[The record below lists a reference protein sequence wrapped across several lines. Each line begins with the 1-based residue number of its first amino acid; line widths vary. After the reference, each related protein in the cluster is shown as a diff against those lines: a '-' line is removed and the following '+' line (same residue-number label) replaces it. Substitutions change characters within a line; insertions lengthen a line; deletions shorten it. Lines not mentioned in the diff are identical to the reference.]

1 MVARTLDMASLKT
14 DEGGM
19 TDEFKDW
26 VCSVESGVPHGVA
39 WDSTLVQMLWRCWLA
54 SREVANVN

>member
-1 MVARTLDMASLKT
+1 
-14 DEGGM
+14 M
-19 TDEFKDW
+19 TEEFKNW

-54 SREVANVN
+54 SREVAHVDA